1 VYSYAKGLPERH
13 DLWTYLE
20 ESQNSF
26 LEKVRRDY
34 LTSATGKLLLTD
46 GQLDELADFALT
58 RAEIKAFNPLEN
70 TGYQSPNRHGN
81 GDNND
86 KRTIGSEED
95 LLPNNANPAGP
106 DEVETTQPPQTAT
119 AQAPNPAAGA
129 PGQPNPL
136 PPPLGQT
143 LAETQD
149 AAAALKPTN
158 EQKEALEEN
167 GTDAVRKVKD
177 IMSDLISP
185 LFFGL
190 ASTTEVDQR
199 IQKANAKL
207 EAAMKKQSTLD
218 LGAAIAAS
226 LDNKPTVEHKNMQS
240 LIDKVVNKKL
250 DEQQRKGTKVAV
262 KLAIKEARK
271 KSLGGGGTTS
281 PQLKQPRSGDKRK
294 KQLNKVSFASGTVPY
309 PKKPRKQQSQ
319 SPDSD
324 YQQFLQWK
332 KNPYWKPN
340 GSSNPSSRGG
350 RANSRGRGQG
360 RGRSRGSFNNG

>member
-1 VYSYAKGLPERH
+1 LNCLK
-13 DLWTYLE
+13 
-20 ESQNSF
+20 
-26 LEKVRRDY
+26 
-34 LTSATGKLLLTD
+34 
-46 GQLDELADFALT
+46 
-58 RAEIKAFNPLEN
+58 N
-70 TGYQSPNRHGN
+70 TGYQSPNRQGN
-81 GDNND
+81 GDNNEE
-86 KRTIGSEED
+86 RTIGSED
-95 LLPNNANPAGP
+95 LLANNANPAGP
-106 DEVETTQPPQTAT
+106 DEVEITQPLQTAT
-119 AQAPNPAAGA
+119 AHAPNPAAGA
-129 PGQPNPL
+129 TGQPNL
-136 PPPLGQT
+136 MPPPLGQT
-143 LAETQD
+143 LAKTQD
-149 AAAALKPTN
+149 AAAALGPTD

-167 GTDAVRKVKD
+167 GTDVVRKVKD

-207 EAAMKKQSTLD
+207 EAAMKKHSTLD

-226 LDNKPTVEHKNMQS
+226 LDNKPTVEHKNMES

-250 DEQQRKGTKVAV
+250 DEQQQKGTKVAI

-271 KSLGGGGTTS
+271 NSMGGGGATS
-281 PQLKQPRSGDKRK
+281 PQLKQRRSGNKRK
-294 KQLNKVSFASGTVPY
+294 KQSNNVSFASGTNPS

-340 GSSNPSSRGG
+340 GSSTPPSCGG

-360 RGRSRGSFNNG
+360 RGRSHGGFNNGQGPGR